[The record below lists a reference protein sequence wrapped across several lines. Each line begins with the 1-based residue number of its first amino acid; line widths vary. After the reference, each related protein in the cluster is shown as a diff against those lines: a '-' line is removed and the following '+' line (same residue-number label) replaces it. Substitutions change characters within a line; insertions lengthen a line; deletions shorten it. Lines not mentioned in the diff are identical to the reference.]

1 MKVLLIFGFLFG
13 ASFFANAW
21 WDDGHRKVCE
31 LALENISSKKREEI
45 ENLIGRDSNWCFW
58 ADTIKRKRPE
68 TRPWHYI
75 NLARDDF
82 TYSTTDCPE
91 QGCIVSALEEQIKI
105 YKDKNN
111 QKWRRA
117 EALKFIGHL
126 VGDIHQPLHVGDV
139 GHYGGNRQFITL
151 HDGTKT
157 NIHELWD
164 GIIPAYALQLDFK
177 TINIDLYSPQES
189 QLPHEE
195 RIRFWIQESRK
206 KLYDPSFG
214 YRNEDM
220 VFDQDYMIENI
231 SVVYLQIILASARL
245 QRLLEEI

>member
-1 MKVLLIFGFLFG
+1 MRKIIISIIFFGISFL
-13 ASFFANAW
+13 ANAW

-31 LALENISSKKREEI
+31 LALEKISYEKRKEI
-45 ENLIGRDSNWCFW
+45 ENLIGKGSDWCVW

-75 NLARDDF
+75 NLARNDF
-82 TYSTTDCPE
+82 SYSPTDCPE

-105 YKDKNN
+105 YKNKNN
-111 QKWRRA
+111 KKWKRA
-117 EALKFIGHL
+117 EALKFIGHF
-126 VGDIHQPLHVGDV
+126 VGDIHQPLHVGDA

-151 HDGTKT
+151 YDGTKT

-164 GIIPAYALQLDFK
+164 GIIPAYALQLDFE
-177 TINIDLYSPQES
+177 TIDIDLYSPQEG
-189 QLPHEE
+189 QLTHEE
-195 RIRFWIQESRK
+195 RIRFWVQESRE
-206 KLYDPSFG
+206 KLYKPSFG
-214 YRNEDM
+214 YRDDEM
-220 VFDQDYMIENI
+220 VFDQEYMIKNI